1 MMLETS
7 YPEGRSA
14 MQRGNIIL
22 FSCKTHC
29 VFTYFHGTQKIIW
42 TILTVNAPDGASIR
56 ELGIVSSAVFSKAS
70 THPYLR
76 TMVEAQN
83 NSLCHR
89 CTKLYLT
96 WEGFSKHAC
105 VHTYRPL
112 RAIRSEG
119 WALFSSTVFTR
130 CRIVRLH
137 FLPPRLQLR
146 SRYRSIVARAPK
158 LQGRS
163 SSLHGSHLK
172 SLSNVVGWMQ
182 GLGPCITSAFR
193 KHCG

>member
-1 MMLETS
+1 MLETS

-119 WALFSSTVFTR
+119 LGVVLLHCFHEVPNCSVAFSPPTASIEISLPIYR
-130 CRIVRLH
+130 CACAEA
-137 FLPPRLQLR
+137 
-146 SRYRSIVARAPK
+146 ARKIFQP
-158 LQGRS
+158 S
-163 SSLHGSHLK
+163 W
-172 SLSNVVGWMQ
+172 VT
-182 GLGPCITSAFR
+182 P
-193 KHCG
+193 